1 MSTNNK
7 RTPTFKLTAIAL
19 ELEALRKRA
28 GGAKEEIEA
37 GSKFWVALEDEKA
50 GTVNGKTRKANMGTL
65 CEWLNTDYHT
75 QEKKEATTNICNDLY
90 TLSIIALSTRNQVS
104 SDICSVKLIMT
115 VQEQSEH
122 KLAFLGAQDLLYFHP
137 SGGHMGIFI
146 YKISCISTFKISE
159 YFCKIWFNFVKSL
172 PFFLNALVR
181 WLARQRTDA
190 RFCQDCQGTM

>member
-1 MSTNNK
+1 M
-7 RTPTFKLTAIAL
+7 
-19 ELEALRKRA
+19 
-28 GGAKEEIEA
+28 
-37 GSKFWVALEDEKA
+37 EDEKA

-65 CEWLNTDYHT
+65 CECLNTDYCT

-104 SDICSVKLIMT
+104 SDICSVKLFMT

-122 KLAFLGAQDLLYFHP
+122 KLAFLGAQDLCFHP

-146 YKISCISTFKISE
+146 YKISYISTFKISE

-172 PFFLNALVR
+172 FF
-181 WLARQRTDA
+181 
-190 RFCQDCQGTM
+190 FS